1 MFLDPRFHPDC
12 VLVADFYLFIYFIAC
27 LYHSL
32 RLLLHVIFLFLVL
45 LFHNLVVF
53 KICRINKVDWIGWC
67 EHRDSPSIPIC
78 NVCAIFLNLVV
89 MESANIKKK
98 AADLEDLDL
107 IFFSPF
113 SPAAFEVWS
122 PGSLT
127 HWLTDPLIQEQ
138 SPRGWRTQKLNPGV
152 SNETVS

>member
-12 VLVADFYLFIYFIAC
+12 VLAAYFYLFIYFIAC

-32 RLLLHVIFLFLVL
+32 RLLLHVIFPFLVL

-67 EHRDSPSIPIC
+67 KHRDSSSIPIC
-78 NVCAIFLNLVV
+78 SVGAIFLNLVV

-98 AADLEDLDL
+98 GSRPWRSGPH
-107 IFFSPF
+107 FFSPF